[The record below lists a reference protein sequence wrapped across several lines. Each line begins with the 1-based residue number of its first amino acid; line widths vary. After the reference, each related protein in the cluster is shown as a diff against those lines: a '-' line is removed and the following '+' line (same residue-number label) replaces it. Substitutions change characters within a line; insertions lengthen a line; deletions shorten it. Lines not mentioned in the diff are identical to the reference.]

1 MRKSDFY
8 KGIVLS
14 LPVLA
19 VFSVVSFLDATHLA
33 QSEKIST
40 RGLLVT
46 MLDFN
51 SGGISGIT
59 VHVLFFVPVVVVAF
73 GNIWKVNETY
83 ELLRYRTRGFF
94 TKKMIFV
101 ALLYST
107 VFMSVIEL
115 MKFILA
121 VLLTGSEVYFSAFF
135 LSYLLPDLLIGTL
148 FYYRIVGIYLLF
160 RSKFDKEILGI
171 LLTVFVYYAEYVF
184 YNYVFVDSPVFPCHS
199 MTVSFSHLVGKASAA
214 FVAFEACVS
223 LGLDVLI
230 TLILIIVMRRKDVL
244 HRGE

>member
-8 KGIVLS
+8 KCIVLS

-19 VFSVVSFLDATHLA
+19 VFSVVSFLDTTHLA

-46 MLDFN
+46 MLDFK

-59 VHVLFFVPVVVVAF
+59 IHVLFFVPVVVVVF
-73 GNIWKVNETY
+73 SNIWKVNETY
-83 ELLRYRTRGFF
+83 EFLRYRTRGLF

-101 ALLYST
+101 DLLYST
-107 VFMSVIEL
+107 IFISVIEL
-115 MKFILA
+115 MKFVLA
-121 VLLTGSEVYFSAFF
+121 VILTNRDLYFSAFF
-135 LSYLLPDLLIGTL
+135 FSYLLPDLFIGIL
-148 FYYRIVGIYLLF
+148 FYYRVVGIYLLF
-160 RSKFDKEILGI
+160 RAKFDKEILGI
-171 LLTVFVYYAEYVF
+171 LLTVFVYYAEYVL

-199 MTVSFSHLVGKASAA
+199 MTVSFSRLVGRVSTG
-214 FVAFEACVS
+214 FVVLETLFSFV
-223 LGLDVLI
+223 LDVLI